1 MAPGGR
7 RGKVRRT
14 STPPA
19 QERLKALEALFPEA
33 FGEGRLDL
41 ERLRQALGEAVDG
54 GPERYAFTWAGK
66 REAIRLLRV
75 PTRAALAPA
84 AEASVGFE
92 TARNVLIEGD
102 NLEALKLLY
111 KACAGRVKMIY
122 IDPPYNTGGEFVYP
136 DDYADPLGT
145 YLRLTGQSD
154 QQGNLL
160 TSNPETSG
168 RFHSAWLSMM
178 YPRLFLARQLL
189 RDDGILFVSIDEHER
204 HNLQLLMN
212 EIFGEENLVADLIWK
227 KKSGG
232 GSDAKEIVVDHEY
245 ILAYGRSRPA
255 ALFADKGATAATRY
269 NQTDEE
275 GRRYS
280 LDRLDKP
287 SLGYQES
294 LDFPIEGP
302 DGRTYRVP
310 HADPRRKVARW
321 RWSRKRVEERRGELV
336 FRWPHVYTRNYEKEG
351 SRPRSLLV
359 DPRFGRTRTGK
370 TDLTALF
377 GAEVLERAK
386 PVRLIRHLCAI
397 ATGPG
402 DIVLDFFAGSGTTGQ
417 AVMELNREDGG
428 RRRWIL
434 VQLPEPTGEES
445 AAKAEGLGTIAEIC
459 AERLRRGIARL
470 REEWR
475 PPRRRRRGGPRL
487 PAVPTRG
494 EQLPQRA
501 RHGGGRPGGIRER
514 PGAVRRPSRRGL
526 AADGRALRGGAEG
539 GLRPRLPGRLPRRD
553 RGEHGVPRR
562 RRGAGPVLPPLPG
575 RRAEGGDSA
584 VPRARPRRPADLP
597 RRGPHRR
604 DRRQR
609 GHDLPSQDP
618 LTPMKLRFDAHQPF
632 QVRAVEAVADLLQGQ
647 PPVEAAVD
655 LGPGDLPAVANRLD
669 LDEPRLLANLRRVQ
683 EASGIRPDDG
693 LRFLEEEIEAPGG
706 SRTVRF
712 PNFSVEMETGT
723 GKTYV
728 YLRTMLELHHRCRLR
743 KFIVVVPSVAIR
755 EGVLKSLEVT
765 RDHFARL
772 YGNTVLRHAEYDASS
787 RSQVSQFALSGSVE
801 VLVMTIDAFNKAV
814 QRHPAEHRPPPGAG
828 ADRVHPGGPAGAG
841 PRRAPEHGEPE
852 EPGGPGLPRPALRPA
867 LQRHP
872 PAALQPRLPPDAL
885 STPTAR
891 VW

>member
-7 RGKVRRT
+7 PGKVRRT

-19 QERLKALEALFPEA
+19 QERLEALRALFPEA
-33 FGEGRLDL
+33 FAEGRLDL
-41 ERLRQALGEAVDG
+41 EGLRQALGDAVDG

-66 REAIRLLRV
+66 GEAIRLLRV

-84 AEASVGFE
+84 PEESVGFE
-92 TARNVLIEGD
+92 ETGNVFIEGD

-136 DDYADPLGT
+136 DDYSDPLGT

-154 QQGNLL
+154 RQGHLL
-160 TSNPETSG
+160 ASNPETSG
-168 RFHSAWLSMM
+168 RYHSAWLSMM

-204 HNLQLLMN
+204 HNLQLVLN
-212 EIFGEENLVADLIWK
+212 EVFGEENLVADLIWK

-232 GSDAKEIVVDHEY
+232 GSDVKEIVVDHEY

-255 ALFADKGATAATRY
+255 TLFADKGATAATRY

-310 HADPRRKVARW
+310 HADPRRKAARW

-370 TDLTALF
+370 TDLAALF

-386 PVRLIRHLCAI
+386 PVRLIKHLCAI
-397 ATGPG
+397 ATGPE

-434 VQLPEPTGEES
+434 VQLPEPTGENS

-459 AERLRRGIARL
+459 AERLRRGMARL
-470 REEWR
+470 REDGGT
-475 PPRRRRRGGPRL
+475 PP
-487 PAVPTRG
+487 
-494 EQLPQRA
+494 
-501 RHGGGRPGGIRER
+501 GGGAPVEDLGFRLFRLAESNFRGWPAMEEGNPQEYEDALER
-514 PGAVRRPSRRGL
+514 FV
-526 AADGRALRGGAEG
+526 
-539 GLRPRLPGRLPRRD
+539 
-553 RGEHGVPRR
+553 
-562 RRGAGPVLPPLPG
+562 
-575 RRAEGGDSA
+575 
-584 VPRARPRRPADLP
+584 
-597 RRGPHRR
+597 
-604 DRRQR
+604 
-609 GHDLPSQDP
+609 DP
-618 LTPMKLRFDAHQPF
+618 LVDGWQPMDVLFEVALKEGFGLDCRVTRLDGTGDNTVYRVTDEEREQSFLLCLDGELKADTLRSLGLGRD
-632 QVRAVEAVADLLQGQ
+632 DLLICRDAALTD
-647 PPVEAAVD
+647 EAA
-655 LGPGDLPAVANRLD
+655 AN
-669 LDEPRLLANLRRVQ
+669 A
-683 EASGIRPDDG
+683 AM
-693 LRFLEEEIEAPGG
+693 
-706 SRTVRF
+706 T
-712 PNFSVEMETGT
+712 
-723 GKTYV
+723 
-728 YLRTMLELHHRCRLR
+728 CRL
-743 KFIVVVPSVAIR
+743 KT
-755 EGVLKSLEVT
+755 L
-765 RDHFARL
+765 
-772 YGNTVLRHAEYDASS
+772 
-787 RSQVSQFALSGSVE
+787 
-801 VLVMTIDAFNKAV
+801 
-814 QRHPAEHRPPPGAG
+814 
-828 ADRVHPGGPAGAG
+828 
-841 PRRAPEHGEPE
+841 
-852 EPGGPGLPRPALRPA
+852 
-867 LQRHP
+867 
-872 PAALQPRLPPDAL
+872 
-885 STPTAR
+885 
-891 VW
+891 

>member
-1 MAPGGR
+1 M
-7 RGKVRRT
+7 
-14 STPPA
+14 
-19 QERLKALEALFPEA
+19 
-33 FGEGRLDL
+33 
-41 ERLRQALGEAVDG
+41 
-54 GPERYAFTWAGK
+54 
-66 REAIRLLRV
+66 
-75 PTRAALAPA
+75 PTRASLAPA
-84 AEASVGFE
+84 PEASVGFE

-136 DDYADPLGT
+136 DDYADPLGP
-145 YLRLTGQSD
+145 YLQLTGQSD
-154 QQGNLL
+154 RQGNLL

-168 RFHSAWLSMM
+168 RYHSAWLSMM

-189 RDDGILFVSIDEHER
+189 RDDGIIFVSIDEHER
-204 HNLQLLMN
+204 HNLQLLLN

-232 GSDAKEIVVDHEY
+232 GSDVKEIVVDHEY

-269 NQTDEE
+269 NETDEE

-359 DPRFGRTRTGK
+359 DRRFGRTRTGK

-397 ATGPG
+397 ATGPE

-434 VQLPEPTGEES
+434 VQLPEPTGEKS

-470 REEWR
+470 RKEE
-475 PPRRRRRGGPRL
+475 
-487 PAVPTRG
+487 G
-494 EQLPQRA
+494 ESP
-501 RHGGGRPGGIRER
+501 
-514 PGAVRRPSRRGL
+514 
-526 AADGRALRGGAEG
+526 ADGGEAEDLGFRLFRLAESSFRSWPAMESRATRRSTRAPWSGSSTPSVDGWQPMDVLFEVALKEG
-539 GLRPRLPGRLPRRD
+539 FGLDGRVTRLDGT
-553 RGEHGVPRR
+553 GENTVYRVTDEER
-562 RRGAGPVLPPLPG
+562 EPVLPPLPG
-575 RRAEGGDSA
+575 QRGEGGEPA
-584 VPRARPRRPADLP
+584 VPGARPRRPADLP
-597 RRGPHRR
+597 RRGA
-604 DRRQR
+604 DRRGGGQR
-609 GHDLPSQDP
+609 GHDLPPQDP
-618 LTPMKLRFDAHQPF
+618 LIP
-632 QVRAVEAVADLLQGQ
+632 
-647 PPVEAAVD
+647 
-655 LGPGDLPAVANRLD
+655 
-669 LDEPRLLANLRRVQ
+669 
-683 EASGIRPDDG
+683 
-693 LRFLEEEIEAPGG
+693 
-706 SRTVRF
+706 
-712 PNFSVEMETGT
+712 
-723 GKTYV
+723 
-728 YLRTMLELHHRCRLR
+728 
-743 KFIVVVPSVAIR
+743 
-755 EGVLKSLEVT
+755 
-765 RDHFARL
+765 
-772 YGNTVLRHAEYDASS
+772 
-787 RSQVSQFALSGSVE
+787 
-801 VLVMTIDAFNKAV
+801 
-814 QRHPAEHRPPPGAG
+814 
-828 ADRVHPGGPAGAG
+828 
-841 PRRAPEHGEPE
+841 
-852 EPGGPGLPRPALRPA
+852 
-867 LQRHP
+867 
-872 PAALQPRLPPDAL
+872 
-885 STPTAR
+885 
-891 VW
+891 

>member
-7 RGKVRRT
+7 PGKVRRT

-19 QERLKALEALFPEA
+19 QERLEALKALFPEA

-41 ERLRQALGEAVDG
+41 DRLRQALGDAVED
-54 GPERYAFTWAGK
+54 GPERYSFTWAGK
-66 REAIRLLRV
+66 GEAIRLLRV
-75 PTRAALAPA
+75 PTRATLAPA
-84 AEASVGFE
+84 PAASVGFE
-92 TARNVLIEGD
+92 TARNILVEGD

-136 DDYADPLGT
+136 DDYSDPLGT

-154 QQGNLL
+154 RQGHLL
-160 TSNPETSG
+160 ASNPETSG
-168 RFHSAWLSMM
+168 RYHSAWLSMM

-204 HNLQLLMN
+204 HNLQLLLN

-232 GSDAKEIVVDHEY
+232 GSDVKEIVVDHEY

-269 NQTDEE
+269 NETDAE

-370 TDLTALF
+370 TDLTSLF

-386 PVRLIRHLCAI
+386 PVRLIKHLCAI
-397 ATGPG
+397 ATGPE

-434 VQLPEPTGEES
+434 VQLPEPTGEKS

-459 AERLRRGIARL
+459 AERLRRGM
-470 REEWR
+470 
-475 PPRRRRRGGPRL
+475 
-487 PAVPTRG
+487 
-494 EQLPQRA
+494 
-501 RHGGGRPGGIRER
+501 
-514 PGAVRRPSRRGL
+514 
-526 AADGRALRGGAEG
+526 
-539 GLRPRLPGRLPRRD
+539 
-553 RGEHGVPRR
+553 
-562 RRGAGPVLPPLPG
+562 
-575 RRAEGGDSA
+575 
-584 VPRARPRRPADLP
+584 ARPRENGGPAAGGEAEDPGFRLFRLAESNFRSWP
-597 RRGPHRR
+597 AMEEGDPAEYESALERFV
-604 DRRQR
+604 
-609 GHDLPSQDP
+609 DP
-618 LTPMKLRFDAHQPF
+618 LVDGWQPMDVLFEVALKEGFGLDGRVTRLDGTGENTVYRLTDEERGQSFHLCLDGEVKAQTLRS
-632 QVRAVEAVADLLQGQ
+632 
-647 PPVEAAVD
+647 
-655 LGPGDLPAVANRLD
+655 LD
-669 LDEPRLLANLRRVQ
+669 LDRDDLLICRDAALTDEAAAN
-683 EASGIRPDDG
+683 A
-693 LRFLEEEIEAPGG
+693 A
-706 SRTVRF
+706 
-712 PNFSVEMETGT
+712 MA
-723 GKTYV
+723 
-728 YLRTMLELHHRCRLR
+728 CRL
-743 KFIVVVPSVAIR
+743 KT
-755 EGVLKSLEVT
+755 L
-765 RDHFARL
+765 
-772 YGNTVLRHAEYDASS
+772 
-787 RSQVSQFALSGSVE
+787 
-801 VLVMTIDAFNKAV
+801 
-814 QRHPAEHRPPPGAG
+814 
-828 ADRVHPGGPAGAG
+828 
-841 PRRAPEHGEPE
+841 
-852 EPGGPGLPRPALRPA
+852 
-867 LQRHP
+867 
-872 PAALQPRLPPDAL
+872 
-885 STPTAR
+885 
-891 VW
+891 